1 MLLLSLFTPLLHPL
15 REQIS
20 LLRSLASGGHI
31 SGAKL
36 ILMPVS
42 STGSNRFGA
51 MEHFMMALA
60 GGWLLLRVIFCEL
73 TDEYRIPLAKRKC
86 YKLSMERQLDEVD
99 NNMPTELSTQ
109 EEYEYE
115 RDALFQSE
123 EEIIY
128 WGCENNDGKEP
139 IIRFS
144 PLQLNILL
152 RVEDDSDEDYED
164 DDDEGTQNEQEIML
178 GIIKQEEEEQRP
190 IEEIVNEEQEVLV
203 QHTGYPAETILDP
216 YKEYDLDEKI
226 VIAN

>member
-1 MLLLSLFTPLLHPL
+1 MLLLTLFTPLLHPL

-20 LLRSLASGGHI
+20 LLRALASGGHI

-42 STGSNRFGA
+42 TSSNRFGV

-60 GGWLLLRVIFCEL
+60 GGWLLLRVILCGLVDEDKMPL
-73 TDEYRIPLAKRKC
+73 TNRKS
-86 YKLSMERQLDEVD
+86 YKQSMGKQLDDMD
-99 NNMPTELSTQ
+99 NLPTEFSTL

-115 RDALFQSE
+115 REMLFQSE

-128 WGCENNDGKEP
+128 WGCENSNDGKEP

-152 RVEDDSDEDYED
+152 CIEDDSDEYEYED
-164 DDDEGTQNEQEIML
+164 DDESQNEQKTTQ
-178 GIIKQEEEEQRP
+178 GIEREEQRP
-190 IEEIVNEEQEVLV
+190 VEETVSQEQEVV
-203 QHTGYPAETILDP
+203 TQHMGYPTEAI
-216 YKEYDLDEKI
+216 YQHKENEHSEKI
-226 VIAN
+226 VLAD